1 VTALKKLMVPKK
13 KIVDL
18 CKRWQIR
25 EFSFF
30 GSIVGDSFT
39 EASDVDVLIRFDRST
54 HLGLFEIEAIR
65 EELEALLGRPVDIV
79 EMDAVKNPYR
89 RAAILASHEV
99 LYAA

>member
-1 VTALKKLMVPKK
+1 MVPKK
-13 KIVDL
+13 KVVDL
-18 CKRWQIR
+18 CKRWHIR

-30 GSIVGDSFT
+30 GSVVGDSFT
-39 EASDVDVLIRFDRST
+39 ETSDVDVLVRFDRSA
-54 HLGLFEIEAIR
+54 HHGLFEIEAMR
-65 EELEALLGRPVDIV
+65 EELEALFGRPVDIV